1 MRVKDAGCLSLNKV
15 PEEGGLAESRLPVD
29 FVRNSLEAIYPCC
42 VRVTL
47 AHTQPKIKS
56 ISRKCLSQ
64 SCLRLRL
71 ILQSARPFLPHALLH
86 LCLLSLFASGSSFLS
101 PCQRG

>member
-42 VRVTL
+42 VRYLGTY
-47 AHTQPKIKS
+47 AAKDKID
-56 ISRKCLSQ
+56 
-64 SCLRLRL
+64 
-71 ILQSARPFLPHALLH
+71 
-86 LCLLSLFASGSSFLS
+86 
-101 PCQRG
+101 